1 MQVPEGVHSST
12 MYLNDTRLTQMQRPG
27 RQTCH
32 PKPCRLKS
40 DEPIQRVQ
48 PTPLL
53 AGDVDRQ
60 QGMQLSE
67 LHNSQRRNSMD
78 NLILEWLKSSDAN
91 ELRNGNGDYLYVD
104 SLGQFVVRIQADHH
118 FHGFT
123 DLTAA
128 LAALAG
134 E

>member
-60 QGMQLSE
+60 QG
-67 LHNSQRRNSMD
+67 
-78 NLILEWLKSSDAN
+78 NLGVNK
-91 ELRNGNGDYLYVD
+91 V
-104 SLGQFVVRIQADHH
+104 SLVAKPKCSRQY
-118 FHGFT
+118 
-123 DLTAA
+123 
-128 LAALAG
+128 AG
-134 E
+134 AVPATST